1 MSNMILFTV
10 LYVNKQTRDNEI
22 YCSGVKDYPTQTKVF
37 VKYLGRNVAK
47 QFHPVVSKYQVKSFF
62 FGNIII
68 PES

>member
-22 YCSGVKDYPTQTKVF
+22 YFSGVKDYATQAKVF

-47 QFHPVVSKYQVKSFF
+47 
-62 FGNIII
+62 
-68 PES
+68 